1 MKRHL
6 PLLIIILM
14 SFQLSASAD
23 NYMKI
28 DDQCFEYI
36 KQIDDIGEGTDS
48 ARVIIDK
55 IVARAESIGDPRAV
69 TIGYNYYIRHYSAR
83 GEVEAMKDAADKAR
97 AKALEYDRKMQY
109 FQTYVIEF
117 TYFQTH
123 GMPMAALEVAGQ
135 LDLDAHRMDDPNG
148 LQRSFHIMAI
158 LYESKGAEELAKE
171 YYKKSIA
178 VLEESLPTTAISAEY
193 ARLASLYPM
202 GSDSCM
208 YYLSKAEEKLRVP
221 NDSVETYRKLMM
233 AYAIKGDWQNYDK
246 YRGRV
251 DNLDNKAKTEA
262 DEDIASALISRDWRT
277 AIDMCSRL
285 GENLE
290 AARLK
295 TEIGDKS
302 GDQSLM
308 LSCTRS
314 EMQYRKSLLESSSMS
329 ELAEMAARIDLSM
342 AQHEAALK
350 EEQIR
355 QMGNRVRIALM
366 LFFILAMFSVMA
378 LIIKSRS
385 RKVKEQ
391 TALAEN
397 LRQANEI
404 KTRFVQ
410 NMSHEIRTP
419 LNAVVGFAQIL
430 GLPDGF
436 NSPEEKEQYVGY
448 VNSSSEMLTMLI
460 DDILDISDAEKG
472 NYRIEISDSPCNKI
486 CEVAIKTVEYRTPEG
501 VRMYMTS
508 EVDDSF
514 TIRTDPRRVQ
524 QVIINYLTN
533 ACKHTEKGEIHVH
546 ISLKENPGS
555 LTFSVTDT
563 GTGVPADKAESIFER
578 FTKLDAFVQGTGLG
592 LNICRTVADKL
603 GGKVCLDTSYTGGA
617 RFLFILPLDK

>member
-1 MKRHL
+1 MKKTA
-6 PLLIIILM
+6 LLILLI
-14 SFQLSASAD
+14 LSATLSALAD
-23 NYMKI
+23 NYMKM
-28 DDQCFEYI
+28 DDLCFEYL
-36 KQIDDIGEGTDS
+36 KQIDNIGEGTDS
-48 ARVIIDK
+48 AFVVIGK
-55 IVARAESIGDPRAV
+55 MVARAESINDPRAV
-69 TIGYNYYIRHYSAR
+69 TIGYNCYIKHYAAR

-109 FQTYVIEF
+109 FQTYWIEF
-117 TYFQTH
+117 TYFQSH
-123 GMPMAALEVAGQ
+123 DMPMAALEVAGQ

-148 LQRSFHIMAI
+148 LQRSFHIMAV

-246 YRGRV
+246 YRDKV
-251 DNLDNKAKTEA
+251 DNLDTKTKTEA
-262 DEDIASALISRDWRT
+262 DEDIASALISRNWRS

-290 AARLK
+290 AVRLK

-308 LSCTRS
+308 LSCTRN
-314 EMQYRKSLLESSSMS
+314 EMQFRKSLLENSSMS
-329 ELAEMAARIDLSM
+329 ELAEMATRVDLSM
-342 AQHEAALK
+342 AQHEAAMK
-350 EEQIR
+350 AEQVR
-355 QMGNRVRIALM
+355 QMNNKIKISCILLV
-366 LFFILAMFSVMA
+366 ILAIFITMLLV
-378 LIIKSRS
+378 IKSRD
-385 RKVKEQ
+385 RKMKEQ
-391 TALAEN
+391 IELAET
-397 LRQANEI
+397 LRKANDI
-404 KTRFVQ
+404 KTSFVQ

-430 GLPDGF
+430 SLPDGF
-436 NSPEEKEQYVGY
+436 NTPEEKEQYAGY
-448 VNSSSEMLTMLI
+448 VNSSSAMLTMLI
-460 DDILDISDAEKG
+460 DDILDIADAENG
-472 NYRIEISDSPCNKI
+472 NYRIELSDAPCNMM
-486 CEVAIKTVEYRTPEG
+486 CNVAIKNVEYRTPPD
-501 VRMYMTS
+501 VRMYFTT

-514 TIRTDPRRVQ
+514 EIHTDPRRVQ
-524 QVIINYLTN
+524 QVLINYLTN

-546 ISLKENPGS
+546 VSLSENPGS
-555 LTFSVTDT
+555 VTFSVTDT
-563 GTGVPADKAESIFER
+563 GTGVPPEKAEAIFER

-603 GGKVCLDTSYTGGA
+603 GGQVSLDTSYTGGA